1 METEPLKLNLD
12 VQRGNNWY
20 KSVGISVGL
29 GVVVSAVTYL
39 AQNLAF
45 KDCFRQIEITPCDVD
60 VV

>member
-1 METEPLKLNLD
+1 MENEPLKLNID
-12 VQRGNNWY
+12 VRRGNNWY

-45 KDCFRQIEITPCDVD
+45 KDCFHQIEVTPRDVD
-60 VV
+60 VD

>member
-1 METEPLKLNLD
+1 MEPEPLKLNLD

-39 AQNLAF
+39 ATNLAF
-45 KDCFRQIEITPCDVD
+45 KDCFRQIEVTRSDVD